1 MLDTNPAWVAVMT
14 HPHAETTVAKHFA
27 DAKPPIE
34 YYLPMLVNRD
44 RRVKR
49 GGMMEKPMFPNYIF
63 ARINSKRV
71 YETRTT
77 HGVIYIVSSN
87 HSIIQVPDREI
98 EAIRRFEATQRKI
111 HIRETSQLVK
121 GARTTILSGEFA
133 GMEGVL
139 VKGDAD
145 GNFAVNISV
154 MNLSF
159 VVHIKRSELRPAEE
173 NAPEQDNARLLN
185 IK

>member
-1 MLDTNPAWVAVMT
+1 MLDSTPAWVAVMT
-14 HPHAETTVAKHFA
+14 HPHAEATVAKHFA
-27 DAKPPIE
+27 EADPPIE
-34 YYLPMLVNRD
+34 HYLPMLVNRD
-44 RRVKR
+44 RRVKK
-49 GGMMEKPMFPNYIF
+49 GGIMEKPMFPNYLF
-63 ARINSKRV
+63 AHINSKRV

-87 HSIIQVPDREI
+87 HSIIQVPEREI

-121 GARTTILSGEFA
+121 GARTVILSGEFA

-159 VVHIKRSELRPAEE
+159 VVHIKRSELRPADDDNPKEE
-173 NAPEQDNARLLN
+173 TS
-185 IK
+185 I